1 MVNQNELDDV
11 FRGFMREEYK
21 DEQIG
26 GLEGAVDEG
35 AEGADPQGGEEQEYY
50 DYGDLSDGDEM
61 DMKDQAEDLPSNFD

>member
-35 AEGADPQGGEEQEYY
+35 AEGADP
-50 DYGDLSDGDEM
+50 
-61 DMKDQAEDLPSNFD
+61 